1 MNENLPIDPG
11 FSVYDMYTAYG
22 TEVPEGLPGT
32 PFFQIYCTFL
42 ENVTDDMYMELTY
55 QDTFKALEK
64 MLMQAI
70 SMFKWPRFPKYA
82 YNRSLITMVGEKE
95 VKDEEGNS
103 LIEEVILSKGCW
115 TIQLTLEEVDILSDL
130 MMLKWIDAQLFSAN
144 NTKMRYS
151 SADFKFTSQANHISK
166 LSGLRRDLEKSINSK
181 QFMYRRQKIDIF
193 GNVTPDYD
201 GLASKPNYSDWGE
214 SWWNVNK
221 QNMAS
226 QLSEEQLRDI

>member
-11 FSVYDMYTAYG
+11 FSVYDMYTVNG

-42 ENVTDDMYMELTY
+42 DNVTDDMYMELTY
-55 QDTFKALEK
+55 EDTFKLLEK

-82 YNRSLITMVGEKE
+82 YNKNIVTMVGEKE
-95 VKDEEGNS
+95 VKDEQGNS
-103 LIEEVILSKGCW
+103 FIEEVVLSKGCW

-130 MMLKWIDAQLFSAN
+130 MMLKWVDSQLFSAN

-151 SADFKFTSQANHISK
+151 SSDFKFTSQANHINK
-166 LSGLRRDLEKSINSK
+166 LSALRKELDRKS
-181 QFMYRRQKIDIF
+181 
-193 GNVTPDYD
+193 V
-201 GLASKPNYSDWGE
+201 
-214 SWWNVNK
+214 V
-221 QNMAS
+221 
-226 QLSEEQLRDI
+226 